1 MQYFQISI
9 RLLNVTTSLT
19 QGACSTIH
27 LQFKLVICYPTNWIV
42 ISSVKNMAL
51 LFLTCIISYC
61 LPTTMHIRK
70 ELLRLCV
77 RFLAAAF
84 VASASLLLRLLAWLQ
99 CYLAWGVGFGGWGGV
114 MDHGQWS
121 MVHGPWVM
129 VHGPWSM
136 VHGPRSMVH
145 GPWSLGHGPWAPS
158 LAKIAVRYIR
168 GPPP

>member
-84 VASASLLLRLLAWLQ
+84 VASASLLLRVLAWLQ
-99 CYLAWGVGFGGWGGV
+99 CYLAWGVGFGVGGMLWTMV
-114 MDHGQWS
+114 NGPWFMVPGSWS
-121 MVHGPWVM
+121 MVHGPWST

-136 VHGPRSMVH
+136 VHGSWSMVH
-145 GPWSLGHGPWAPS
+145 GPWSIVQSP
-158 LAKIAVRYIR
+158 
-168 GPPP
+168 